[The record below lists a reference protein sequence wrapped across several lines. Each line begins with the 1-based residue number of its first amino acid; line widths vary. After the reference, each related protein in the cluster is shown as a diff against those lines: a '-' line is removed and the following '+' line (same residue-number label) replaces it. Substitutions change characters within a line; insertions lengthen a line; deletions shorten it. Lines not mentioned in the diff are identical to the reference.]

1 MVAEKPVLDR
11 RGVLRG
17 LGGLGALA
25 ALGATP
31 GAAVAAQRRGPLDL
45 RFRVTDQF
53 RPFALLAPGFE
64 QFDTATARDRAG
76 VAARGVRISDGGAV
90 RLAGDSLVVTSAG
103 PRAPFCSVL
112 VEVASLGADSS
123 AVAGIALDQANSVL
137 ARYRSDGSATIEVT
151 VGGKLTIVDSVK
163 QVPLRTPFRL
173 AFVLN
178 ENAVT
183 VLVDATNTGTAW
195 TPLISEREGVS
206 GLVDLRVPDRLRQMR
221 YAFGGSGTSTLGRI
235 RAGYF
240 GQAGLRDGH
249 LVQTAEGKPLI
260 RDNKV
265 YFTFTCA
272 GLGFFQQ
279 AHWGVWAMDLANPQR
294 LEQVSQLF
302 FQRDGVIVGDHA
314 GQVVYDERRNR
325 YIVAMSSW
333 GDFAFNGVHVRHVE
347 TAANVLSGVHVLR
360 TARFPLPTAV
370 SAWDPSL
377 TKIGDQ
383 WHVAF
388 VESPRQSPSFEFHP
402 ALAVGPVGAEYHQGL
417 KLIGADTS
425 LDQTE
430 GTIIQR
436 VGGQWYLLASDGDA
450 REYRVYDL
458 AMNLLGT
465 LDAPYRTNI
474 PHPQLVEVPLPG
486 GPPTRQTQWW
496 LVTFDGTQYAESVLG
511 YGGHGDVL
519 VMREQ
524 PG

>member
-1 MVAEKPVLDR
+1 MPEEPALSR
-11 RGVLRG
+11 RGVLVG

-25 ALGATP
+25 VVGGSPALAT
-31 GAAVAAQRRGPLDL
+31 AAPERGPLDL

-53 RPFALLAPGFE
+53 RPFDLIAPGFE
-64 QFDTATARDRAG
+64 QFDTATARDRAST
-76 VAARGVRISDGGAV
+76 AARGGRVGDDGAV
-90 RLAGDSLVVTSAG
+90 QLAGDTLMITSAG

-112 VEVASLGADSS
+112 VEVGSLAADSS
-123 AVAGIALDQANSVL
+123 VVAGMALDQANSVL
-137 ARYRSDGSATIEVT
+137 VRYSSDGSATIEVT
-151 VGGKLTIVDSVK
+151 VGGRRTIVDSAK
-163 QVPLRTPFRL
+163 QAPLRAPFRL

-183 VLVDATNTGTAW
+183 VLVDATNTGTGW
-195 TPLISEREGVS
+195 EPLVSEREGVS
-206 GLVDLRVPDRLRQMR
+206 GLIDLRVPGRLRTMR
-221 YAFGGSGTSTLGRI
+221 YAFGGSGTATLGRV

-249 LVQTAEGKPLI
+249 LVQTAEGRPLI
-260 RDNKV
+260 RDNKI

-279 AHWGVWAMDLANPQR
+279 AHWGVWAMDIANPRR

-377 TKIGDQ
+377 TRIGDR

-388 VESPRQSPSFEFHP
+388 VESPRQSPVFEFHP
-402 ALAVGPVGAEYHQGL
+402 ALAVGPPGGTYHQDL
-417 KLIGADTS
+417 RLRRADTS

-436 VGGQWYLLASDGDA
+436 VGDRWYLFASDGDA

-458 AMNLLGT
+458 ETMNHLGS

-474 PHPQLVEVPLPG
+474 PHPQLVEVPT
-486 GPPTRQTQWW
+486 PTGTRWW
-496 LVTFDGTQYAESVLG
+496 LVTFDGTQYAEGVLG

-519 VMREQ
+519 VMRD
-524 PG
+524 G